1 MDILLSSSTAIASA
15 LFLIYRQR
23 ARFELNYQYSPS
35 QWSNR
40 LAADGSKQFTKAD
53 DVVWGSVKG
62 NHVSTVSEGSA
73 IIRSKHA
80 DTADMNVKHSATI
93 SEESNVDIYYRDS
106 RAVTKEEATGTIIVY
121 LHGGYWQAL
130 DKKSSCWFADT
141 MLSSSKC
148 CSAFVAVGYDLCPSV
163 PFRVLVNQVKS
174 SVAHVLTTFPK
185 HRIFVIGHSAGGHLG
200 AEIMMTNWE
209 VRKLF

>member
-53 DVVWGSVKG
+53 DVVWGTVKG

-73 IIRSKHA
+73 APGSQGICTLTGVRMLTRFGSVVIQPETNQITNEIQMANFTKLKPRSMPILSRLTRTHPNS
-80 DTADMNVKHSATI
+80 MQMI
-93 SEESNVDIYYRDS
+93 SHDSLITPEEALLSGNDVALFSQCRNHFLREAALESNFSTVFHSIS
-106 RAVTKEEATGTIIVY
+106 RR
-121 LHGGYWQAL
+121 L
-130 DKKSSCWFADT
+130 
-141 MLSSSKC
+141 
-148 CSAFVAVGYDLCPSV
+148 
-163 PFRVLVNQVKS
+163 R
-174 SVAHVLTTFPK
+174 
-185 HRIFVIGHSAGGHLG
+185 
-200 AEIMMTNWE
+200 
-209 VRKLF
+209 